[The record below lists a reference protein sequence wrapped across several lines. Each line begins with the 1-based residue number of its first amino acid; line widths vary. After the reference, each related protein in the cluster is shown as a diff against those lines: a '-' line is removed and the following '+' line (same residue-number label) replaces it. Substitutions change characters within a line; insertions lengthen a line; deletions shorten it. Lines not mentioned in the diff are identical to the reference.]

1 MKFISQVSGTR
12 QSQRSRGKEMGE
24 VKKKKPRD
32 FPGGPVA
39 KTLCSQGWGPG
50 SITGQEIQSHILQLK
65 TLCAATK
72 TQHSQ
77 IN

>member
-1 MKFISQVSGTR
+1 MSPVTWPELARDTEFLLR
-12 QSQRSRGKEMGE
+12 
-24 VKKKKPRD
+24 KKDLRD

-39 KTLCSQGWGPG
+39 KALCSQGWGPG

>member
-1 MKFISQVSGTR
+1 MARDTKFLLR
-12 QSQRSRGKEMGE
+12 
-24 VKKKKPRD
+24 KKDLRD